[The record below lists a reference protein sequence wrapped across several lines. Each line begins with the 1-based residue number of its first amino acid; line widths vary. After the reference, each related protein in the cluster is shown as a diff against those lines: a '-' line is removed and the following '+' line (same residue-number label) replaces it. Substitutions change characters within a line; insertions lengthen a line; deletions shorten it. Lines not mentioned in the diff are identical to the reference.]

1 MNLFSFVG
9 TVGIFGFLA
18 AAEAAIASA
27 IGAIGTAVTTVG
39 GWIASAGTAIGGF
52 IGKIGGTIATWA
64 HKAIEGI
71 KTIAGKVW
79 DKIPE
84 IVETSG
90 KVIHSVS
97 DALGVQSEEDPA
109 MLAYKAEIS
118 DKKLED
124 FDGDTVAYIE
134 HLKNKIK
141 LDKEKQEKFEKL
153 NPHQKAV
160 YGVVGSSMETRAI
173 EQKAGVII
181 PPEVYPEIYRLK
193 ESGAVELSGTAIVG
207 IMETLKE
214 KGITNMGDAIDYLKG
229 KGEGNTVKTGDA
241 LEDALKKEGVSNAE
255 DVIADWQTAVRK
267 EVEDAE

>member
-1 MNLFSFVG
+1 MNLFGFVG
-9 TVGIFGFLA
+9 TYCFLGA
-18 AAEAAIASA
+18 L
-27 IGAIGTAVTTVG
+27 IGAIATAVTTVA
-39 GWIASAGTAIGGF
+39 GWVASAGTAIMASAGGF
-52 IGKIGGTIATWA
+52 LGKVGSTIATWA

-109 MLAYKAEIS
+109 MLAYKADIS

-141 LDKEKQEKFEKL
+141 LDKEQQKKFEKL
-153 NPHQKAV
+153 TPHQKAV

-173 EQKAGVII
+173 EQKAGVVI
-181 PPEVYPEIYRLK
+181 PPEVYPEIYRIK

-241 LEDALKKEGVSNAE
+241 LEDAMKKEGVSNAE